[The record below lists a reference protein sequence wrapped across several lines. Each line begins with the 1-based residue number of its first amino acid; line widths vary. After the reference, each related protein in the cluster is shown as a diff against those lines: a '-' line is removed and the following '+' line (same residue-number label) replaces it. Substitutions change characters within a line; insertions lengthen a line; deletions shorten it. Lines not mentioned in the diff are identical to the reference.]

1 VNATTFRL
9 DGRVALVTGANR
21 GIGAAT
27 ARELG
32 GAGASL
38 VLVGRDL
45 AQLQQVAG
53 QIGDSAL
60 ACVADVTDSV
70 QVRHSVDQALARF
83 GRIDVLVNN
92 AGRNSRGAYDTLT
105 SAEFVD
111 IHDVNLYAPFAY
123 VQLVAG
129 GMRERRWGRIINI
142 ASISAQTGGVSGS
155 VAYSSSKAGLIGM
168 TRTLARDLGPFG
180 VTVNAIAP
188 GQIETDMSHV
198 LTEAERTSITASIP
212 LGRLGS
218 PEDIAHTVRFLAS
231 EEAGYITGATLDVN
245 GGILRR

>member
-1 VNATTFRL
+1 MNAGAFRL
-9 DGRVALVTGANR
+9 DGRVALVTGASR
-21 GIGAAT
+21 GIGAAI
-27 ARELG
+27 ALELAA
-32 GAGASL
+32 AGASV
-38 VLVGRDL
+38 VLVSRDL
-45 AQLQQVAG
+45 FQLQQVAG
-53 QIGDSAL
+53 QIGKSAFV
-60 ACVADVTDSV
+60 CVADVADTAEVRDSV
-70 QVRHSVDQALARF
+70 DEALAHF

-92 AGRNSRGAYDTLT
+92 AGRNSRGAYDTLS
-105 SAEFVD
+105 SAEFAD

-129 GMRERRWGRIINI
+129 GMRERRWGRIINV
-142 ASISAQTGGVSGS
+142 ASIAAQTGGVSGS

-188 GQIETDMSHV
+188 GQIETEMSQV
-198 LTEAERTSITASIP
+198 LTETERASITASIP

-218 PEDIAHTVRFLAS
+218 PEDVAHAVHFLAS
-231 EEAGYITGATLDVN
+231 EEAAYITGATLDVN

>member
-1 VNATTFRL
+1 VNAAAFRL

-27 ARELG
+27 ALELG
-32 GAGASL
+32 AAGASV
-38 VLVGRDL
+38 VLVGRDPS
-45 AQLQQVAG
+45 QLHQVAG
-53 QIGDSAL
+53 QIGQSAL
-60 ACVADVTDSV
+60 VCVADITDAA

-105 SAEFVD
+105 SAEFVA

-129 GMRERRWGRIINI
+129 GMCERRWGRIINI
-142 ASISAQTGGVSGS
+142 ASIAAQTGGVSGS
-155 VAYSSSKAGLIGM
+155 VAYSSSKAGLVGM

-188 GQIETDMSHV
+188 GQIETAMSQV
-198 LTEAERTSITASIP
+198 LTDAERGSITASIP
-212 LGRLGS
+212 LGRLGT
-218 PEDIAHTVRFLAS
+218 PEDIGHAVRFLAS
-231 EEAGYITGATLDVN
+231 EEAAYITGATLDVN

>member
-1 VNATTFRL
+1 VNAAAFRL

-27 ARELG
+27 ALELSD
-32 GAGASL
+32 AGASV
-38 VLVGRDL
+38 VLVGREL
-45 AQLQQVAG
+45 SQLRQVAG
-53 QIGDSAL
+53 QIGQSAL
-60 ACVADVTDSV
+60 VCVADITDAA
-70 QVRHSVDQALARF
+70 QVRQSVDQALAHF

-92 AGRNSRGAYDTLT
+92 AGRNSRGAYDTL
-105 SAEFVD
+105 SAAEFVA

-142 ASISAQTGGVSGS
+142 ASIAAQTGGVSGS

-188 GQIETDMSHV
+188 GQIETAMSQV
-198 LTEAERTSITASIP
+198 LTEAERASITASIP

-218 PEDIAHTVRFLAS
+218 PEDIGHAVRFLAS
-231 EEAGYITGATLDVN
+231 EEAAYITGATLDVN

>member
-27 ARELG
+27 ALELG
-32 GAGASL
+32 GAGATV
-38 VLVGRDL
+38 VLVGRDFS
-45 AQLQQVAG
+45 QLRQIAG
-53 QIGDSAL
+53 QIGERTL
-60 ACVADVTDSV
+60 VCVADVTDAA
-70 QVRHSVDQALARF
+70 QVRHSVDQALASF

-92 AGRNSRGAYDTLT
+92 AGRNSRGAYDTLS

-123 VQLVAG
+123 VRLVAG
-129 GMRERRWGRIINI
+129 GMRERRWGRIVNI

-188 GQIETDMSHV
+188 GQIETDMSRV
-198 LTEAERTSITASIP
+198 LTAAERATITASIP

-218 PEDIAHTVRFLAS
+218 PQDVAHAVRFLAS
-231 EEAGYITGATLDVN
+231 EEAAYVTGATLDVN

>member
-1 VNATTFRL
+1 
-9 DGRVALVTGANR
+9 VALVTGANR

-27 ARELG
+27 ALELG
-32 GAGASL
+32 RAGASV

-45 AQLQQVAG
+45 SQLQQVAG
-53 QIGDSAL
+53 QIGDNAL
-60 ACVADVTDSV
+60 VCVADVTDATL
-70 QVRHSVDQALARF
+70 VRESVDQALARF
-83 GRIDVLVNN
+83 GRIDILLNN
-92 AGRNSRGAYDTLT
+92 AGRNSRGAYDTLSST
-105 SAEFVD
+105 EFVA

-129 GMRERRWGRIINI
+129 GMRERGWGRIINI

-155 VAYSSSKAGLIGM
+155 AAYASSKAGLIGM
-168 TRTLARDLGPFG
+168 TRTLARDLGPSG

-188 GQIETDMSHV
+188 GQIETDMSQV
-198 LTEAERTSITASIP
+198 LTQVERASLTASIP

-218 PEDIAHTVRFLAS
+218 PADIAYAVRFLAS
-231 EEAGYITGATLDVN
+231 EEAAYITGATLDVN